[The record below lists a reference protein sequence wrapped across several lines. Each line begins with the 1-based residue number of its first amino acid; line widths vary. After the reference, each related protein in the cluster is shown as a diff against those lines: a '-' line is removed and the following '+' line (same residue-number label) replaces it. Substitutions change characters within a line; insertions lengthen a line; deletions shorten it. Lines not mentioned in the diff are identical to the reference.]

1 MADHAEKQVK
11 RMDKH
16 RKLPAKGEFLAGAA
30 SYDKHGNLLPTGT
43 VPAPEPRS
51 RPDQGAL
58 TAHPHEQHAPIP
70 EAPVTPNPY
79 GGTTSSSLGD
89 APGNTGAAQRIHE
102 KEDQAKG

>member
-30 SYDKHGNLLPTGT
+30 SYDEHGNLLPTGT
-43 VPAPEPRS
+43 VPPPEPRS

-58 TAHPHEQHAPIP
+58 TAHPHEQHAPVP
-70 EAPVTPNPY
+70 EAPVTPDPY
-79 GGTTSSSLGD
+79 GGTTSASHASPD
-89 APGNTGAAQRIHE
+89 EQAQAKRIHE
-102 KEDQAKG
+102 KEHQAKG